1 MPIQQVQQEN
11 KERPQNKPLL
21 NIQLPAPLSGN
32 PNEQLTVGRHNSAA
46 KYNFEQVAD
55 IILKIVNNQKLMGL
69 AITELD
75 KKIKEIQENQKTIG
89 ENIRKLLPKD
99 NAQPTTPTVTNK

>member
-11 KERPQNKPLL
+11 KEEPQNKPLL

-32 PNEQLTVGRHNSAA
+32 PNEPLTVGRHNAAA
-46 KYNFEQVAD
+46 KYNFEQIAN
-55 IILKIVNNQKLMGL
+55 IIMKIVNNQKLMGL

-75 KKIKEIQENQKTIG
+75 KKIKEVQENQKTISD
-89 ENIRKLLPKD
+89 NISKLLKD
-99 NAQPTTPTVTNK
+99 NVQSTTPTDTNK

>member
-11 KERPQNKPLL
+11 KEEPQNKPLL

-89 ENIRKLLPKD
+89 DNISKLLQ
-99 NAQPTTPTVTNK
+99 NEQPTTPTVTNK

>member
-1 MPIQQVQQEN
+1 MPIQQVQQKN
-11 KERPQNKPLL
+11 KEEPQNKPLL

-32 PNEQLTVGRHNSAA
+32 PNEPLTVGRHNAAA
-46 KYNFEQVAD
+46 KYNFEQIAN
-55 IILKIVNNQKLMGL
+55 IIMKIVNNQKLMGL

-89 ENIRKLLPKD
+89 DNISKLLQ
-99 NAQPTTPTVTNK
+99 NEQPTINK

>member
-11 KERPQNKPLL
+11 KEEPQNKPLL

-32 PNEQLTVGRHNSAA
+32 PNEPLTVGRHNVAA
-46 KYNFEQVAD
+46 KYNFEQIAN
-55 IILKIVNNQKLMGL
+55 IIMKIVNNQKLMGL

-89 ENIRKLLPKD
+89 DNISKLLQ
-99 NAQPTTPTVTNK
+99 NEQPTINK